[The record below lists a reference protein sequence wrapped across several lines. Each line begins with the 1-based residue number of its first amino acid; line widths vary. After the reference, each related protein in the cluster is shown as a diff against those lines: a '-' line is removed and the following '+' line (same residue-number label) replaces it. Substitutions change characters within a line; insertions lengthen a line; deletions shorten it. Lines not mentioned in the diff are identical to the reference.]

1 MKSFK
6 TLKRFQS
13 NDEQKVI
20 KRMFKDETVQAS
32 LGLSGN
38 HDIKV
43 KLLPLSCSILSMSF
57 FDKLVD
63 LEIISDIESGYIR
76 GCYEEEI
83 DGILVQ
89 DKLRLMCAND
99 NLGEYEMDQEDRDEF
114 IFHLM
119 KLVCVGGAKCQCED
133 RFHNFKNAIKTM
145 YKDIVQVRKDAN
157 GKVEISSTIYMV
169 KFDDNGSSANIFPNP
184 KNVHN
189 KCFAITS
196 GGQSITLMIKKF
208 VPFW

>member
-6 TLKRFQS
+6 SSKRFQS
-13 NDEQKVI
+13 RDDQEVI
-20 KRMFKDETVQAS
+20 KQIFNSKTVQAS
-32 LGLSGN
+32 LGISVDQ
-38 HDIKV
+38 DIKV

-63 LEIISDIESGYIR
+63 LEIISDMESGYIR

-83 DGILVQ
+83 DGIWVQ
-89 DKLRLMCAND
+89 DKLRLMCAKD
-99 NLGEYEMDQEDRDEF
+99 NMGEYEMREEDRGEF

-119 KLVCVGGAKCQCED
+119 KLICVGGAKCQCED
-133 RFHNFKNAIKTM
+133 RFHNFKNAIKTL
-145 YKDIVQVRKDAN
+145 YKNIVQVRKDAN
-157 GKVEISSTIYMV
+157 GKVEISSTVYMV
-169 KFDDNGSSANIFPNP
+169 EFENSIIFQNS